1 MKIDKDYIKNQSKG
15 IDKEDIN
22 QLNKKKNKLRKLL
35 SLSVFAKHKD
45 KAKLLL
51 EIVQNYKNGSYSTIP
66 WRSIAAITF
75 TLLYIIN
82 PFDIVPDVLP
92 FIGFVDDLSVFMA
105 LSNLVERDVEDYKEW
120 KLSQFQ
126 DIAYVD

>member
-1 MKIDKDYIKNQSKG
+1 MKIDKDYIEDQSKG
-15 IDKEDIN
+15 IDEDDIN
-22 QLNKKKNKLRKLL
+22 RLNKKKTKLRKLL
-35 SLSVFAKHKD
+35 SLSVFAKQKD

-51 EIVQNYKNGSYSTIP
+51 EIVQNYKNGSYNTIP

-75 TLLYIIN
+75 ALLYIIN

-105 LSNLVERDVEDYKEW
+105 LSNLVEKDVEDYKMW
-120 KLSQFQ
+120 KSSQFQ
-126 DIAYVD
+126 DVASVD